1 MKNKTTINY
10 ILAFNGWVQCRMATD
25 PDPSNDPRGVSGYSF
40 AVPGEPDLDQ
50 IIYFQNR
57 KGVIHRSFC
66 PEVGV
71 KVNSGFEFHTT
82 GQDGAQQFVSK
93 TAIDADHPLYHAKV
107 DLLKNPI
114 FDSRNGTVIFNGF
127 GVINPFILAIT
138 GKDKV
143 TIQRRFYAD
152 PDNEQDDLQNYPID
166 LLSKYTMNT
175 VVPNSPNFI
184 QVTDV
189 LQRSAFRNERLQNL
203 KTELTTTKDRV
214 QIAALQKRISE
225 LEINDPI
232 NRRTNQ
238 IGTKVLLNYPLNA
251 KTALY
256 KGKKV
261 IPPNPWDLEMWM
273 GGWDADS
280 LCFWIEGN
288 IQISI

>member
-10 ILAFNGWVQCRMATD
+10 SLAFSGWAQCRMATD

-50 IIYFQNR
+50 IIYFQNQD
-57 KGVIHRSFC
+57 GVIHRTHC
-66 PEVGV
+66 PDVGI
-71 KVNSGFEFHTT
+71 KVTGGLEYHTA
-82 GQDGAQQFVSK
+82 GQGGATHFVSK
-93 TAIDADHPLYHAKV
+93 KAIDADHPLYHAPV
-107 DLLKNPI
+107 DLLGNPI

-127 GVINPFILAIT
+127 GVINPFILAIK

-143 TIQRRFYAD
+143 SIERRFYAD
-152 PDNEQDDLQNYPID
+152 PDNEQEDLQNYPID
-166 LLSKYTMNT
+166 LLSPYTMNT
-175 VVPNSPNFI
+175 VVMNSPNFI
-184 QVTDV
+184 QDAQVWN
-189 LQRSAFRNERLQNL
+189 RSAFRNERLQNL
-203 KTELTTTKDRV
+203 KADLASTKDPI

-225 LEINDPI
+225 LEINDPG
-232 NRRTNQ
+232 NRRTKQ
-238 IGTKVLLNYPLNA
+238 IGTKVLLSYPLNA

-261 IPPNPWDLEMWM
+261 TPPNDWDLEMWM

-288 IQISI
+288 IQITI